1 MAMMNSRNQEVAADG
16 GVRQSFD
23 QMRKSVLLF
32 GVVSAIVLATVAAV
46 ALTGGSVNTF
56 MWVRAVIL
64 LLAAPLL
71 HRLAVRAE
79 RKSLERLRVV
89 TTILPIA
96 IVGVDLIP
104 GVCPPWYTVMQ
115 AVSAVPLI
123 AVAVITRRRV
133 VRDAR

>member
-1 MAMMNSRNQEVAADG
+1 MAAESD
-16 GVRQSFD
+16 VRQSFD
-23 QMRKSVLLF
+23 QVRKCVLLF

-56 MWVRAVIL
+56 MGVRAVIL

-71 HRLAVRAE
+71 HGLAAREE

-89 TTILPIA
+89 STILPIA

-104 GVCPPWYTVMQ
+104 GVCPSWYTVMQ

-133 VRDAR
+133 VRAAR